1 MSNARQLAANLPR
14 EGGLSNRNMVIN
26 GGLTVW
32 QRGTSFNNT
41 SSTSYTADRWFAYR
55 GTVSRQSNADDGGY
69 SLRWTYS
76 SSNSTTSNFISQ
88 MIEDVNC
95 KHTRGQYITLSFEVK
110 ADSTWGATDFGFDVI
125 ETSTVNPNP
134 NGISQSIS
142 NKVAVTADWQRVTK
156 TFGPIAATTTNLCI
170 TFGRDSATVVNGE
183 WFEVRKVQLE
193 VGDTATPF
201 EHRSYG
207 QELALC
213 QRYFQKQPIPQYVYP
228 TDAGQLT
235 WVVPLSVP
243 LRTTPT
249 ITAKSAFY
257 AHRKD
262 ASGIVTLWDGTG
274 LYSAS
279 VYEYEAGEISIRNN
293 FDGGVVAGIYTI
305 NASPTL
311 NNTNSGLAKLYFDA
325 EL

>member
-1 MSNARQLAANLPR
+1 MSSNARQLAANLPR

-26 GGLTVW
+26 GDLSVW
-32 QRGTSFNNT
+32 QRGTSFSNT

-76 SSNSTTSNFISQ
+76 SSNSTTANFISQ

-95 KHTRGQYITLSFEVK
+95 KHTRGQYVTLSFEVK
-110 ADSTWGATDFGFDVI
+110 ADSAWGATDFGFDVI

-156 TFGPIAATTTNLCI
+156 TFGPISATTTNLCI
-170 TFGRDSATVVNGE
+170 TFGRDNTTVVNGE

-201 EHRSYG
+201 ELRGY
-207 QELALC
+207 Q
-213 QRYFQKQPIPQYVYP
+213 VY
-228 TDAGQLT
+228 
-235 WVVPLSVP
+235 
-243 LRTTPT
+243 
-249 ITAKSAFY
+249 
-257 AHRKD
+257 
-262 ASGIVTLWDGTG
+262 
-274 LYSAS
+274 
-279 VYEYEAGEISIRNN
+279 
-293 FDGGVVAGIYTI
+293 
-305 NASPTL
+305 
-311 NNTNSGLAKLYFDA
+311 
-325 EL
+325 